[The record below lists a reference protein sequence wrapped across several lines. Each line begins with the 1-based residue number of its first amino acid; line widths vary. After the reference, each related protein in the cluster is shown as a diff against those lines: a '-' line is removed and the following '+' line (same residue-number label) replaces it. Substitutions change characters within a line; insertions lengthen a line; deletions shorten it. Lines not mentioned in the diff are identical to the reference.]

1 MARTEASLSM
11 AFITQDFLP
20 EHWDWTDVE
29 KQSLGDIKAMS
40 DIICKRIESAHPDT
54 KVTDCYAIKH
64 DKDYKQVWDE
74 TTLSLTKVYKT
85 NHIHALLTFSGNKLT
100 LTQISTALGLGLSY
114 IEPPKSGRY
123 SKDNKLAYLIHAKE
137 KDKHHYSPMEV
148 YTHRGEPYMGI
159 YMTRKD
165 AWEKS
170 KAKKNSKEASENID
184 WLLEQILT
192 GKLTKSQIML
202 TDEYYTTY
210 AAYSLKCDAAFS
222 TYGQRKAYQ
231 AIRAMEQGEFNLSVF
246 YVTGKPGS
254 GKSYFTDLFVNEI
267 ISRVRDKFGVLWQKC
282 SVASTNPLD
291 DWNGE
296 EILVMDDL
304 RGMAMNA
311 SDWLKLLDPERAGRA
326 GTRYKNKFVVPRVIV
341 INAERDIIDFFY
353 YLKNIGGGD
362 RTEAMDQFIRRIMN
376 RVCVVHDITA
386 NKRSVNIDDIH
397 EVAQPVPHY
406 IEVDGPSAD
415 TSRKLVKTLYLHHEI
430 TPNASHTDMTFDDA
444 INYLIAETMRQNRK
458 F

>member
-29 KQSLGDIKAMS
+29 KQSLSDIKAMS

-54 KVTDCYAIKH
+54 KVTDCHAIKH

-85 NHIHALLTFSGNKLT
+85 NHIHILLTFSGNKLT
-100 LTQISTALGLGLSY
+100 LTQISKAVGLGLSY

-137 KDKHHYSPMEV
+137 KDKHHYSPAEV
-148 YTHRGEPYMGI
+148 YTHRGESYMGI

-210 AAYSLKCDAAFS
+210 AAYSIKCDAAFN

-231 AIRAMEQGEFNLSVF
+231 AIRAMEQGEFNVSVF
-246 YVTGKPGS
+246 YITGKSGA
-254 GKSYFTDLFVNEI
+254 GKSFFTDMLVDGLINY
-267 ISRVRDKFGVLWQKC
+267 VRDKHGVMWQKC
-282 SVASTNPLD
+282 TVASNNPLD

-304 RGMAMNA
+304 RGMAMGA
-311 SDWLKLLDPERAGRA
+311 SDWLKLLDPDRANRA
-326 GTRYKNKFVVPRVIV
+326 GTRYKNKFVIPRVVV
-341 INAERDIIDFFY
+341 INAERDVIDFFF

-362 RTEAMDQFIRRIMN
+362 RSEAMDQFIRRIMN
-376 RVCVVHDITA
+376 RVCVFHDVVSNA
-386 NKRSVNIDDIH
+386 RFANIDSVEKSKYPFHVKLDTDKVDAWGKPITISLTLNH
-397 EVAQPVPHY
+397 EFTSN
-406 IEVDGPSAD
+406 PSLKNL
-415 TSRKLVKTLYLHHEI
+415 S
-430 TPNASHTDMTFDDA
+430 FDDA
-444 INYLIAETMRQNRK
+444 IKYLVDETMKKNHK

>member
-29 KQSLGDIKAMS
+29 KQSLSDIKAMS

-54 KVTDCYAIKH
+54 KVTDCHAIKH
-64 DKDYKQVWDE
+64 DKDYKQIWDE

-85 NHIHALLTFSGNKLT
+85 NHIHMLLTFSGNKLT
-100 LTQISTALGLGLSY
+100 LTQISKAVGLDLSY

-123 SKDNKLAYLIHAKE
+123 AKDNKLAYLIHAKE
-137 KDKHHYSPMEV
+137 KEKHHYSPSEV
-148 YTHRGEPYMGI
+148 YTHRGESYMGI

-202 TDEYYTTY
+202 TDEYYATY
-210 AAYSLKCDAAFS
+210 AAYSIKCDAAFN

-231 AIRAMEQGEFNLSVF
+231 AIRAMEQGEFNVSVF
-246 YVTGKPGS
+246 YITGKSGA
-254 GKSYFTDLFVNEI
+254 GKSFFTDMLVDGLINY
-267 ISRVRDKFGVLWQKC
+267 VRDKHGVMWQKC
-282 SVASTNPLD
+282 TVASNNPLD
-291 DWNGE
+291 DWDGE

-304 RGMAMNA
+304 RGMAMGA
-311 SDWLKLLDPERAGRA
+311 SDWLKLLDPDRANRA
-326 GTRYKNKFVVPRVIV
+326 GTRYKNKFVIPRVIV
-341 INAERDIIDFFY
+341 INAEKDVIDFFF

-362 RTEAMDQFIRRIMN
+362 RSEAMDQFIRRIMN
-376 RVCVVHDITA
+376 RVCVFHDVVSNA
-386 NKRSVNIDDIH
+386 RLANIDSVEKSKYPFHTKLATDK
-397 EVAQPVPHY
+397 
-406 IEVDGPSAD
+406 VDAWGKPITISLTLNYEFTSNPSLKNL
-415 TSRKLVKTLYLHHEI
+415 S
-430 TPNASHTDMTFDDA
+430 FDDA
-444 INYLIAETMRQNRK
+444 IKYLVDETMKKNHK

>member
-1 MARTEASLSM
+1 MPRTEAGLTL

-20 EHWDWTDVE
+20 EHWNWTDVE

-40 DIICKRIESAHPDT
+40 DIICKRIENAHPNT
-54 KVTDCYAIKH
+54 KVTECYVIKH

-85 NHIHALLTFSGNKLT
+85 NHMHMLLTFSGDKLT
-100 LTQISTALGLGLSY
+100 ISQISTTLGLGLSY

-123 SKDNKLAYLIHAKE
+123 AKDNKLAYLIHAKE
-137 KDKHHYSPMEV
+137 KDKYHYNPIEV

-159 YMTRKD
+159 YMTKKD
-165 AWEKS
+165 TWEKS

-210 AAYSLKCDAAFS
+210 AAYSIKCDAAFS

-231 AIRAMEQGEFNLSVF
+231 AIRALEQGEFNISVF

-267 ISRVRDKFGVLWQKC
+267 INRVRDNFGVSWQKC

-291 DWNGE
+291 DWDGE

-311 SDWLKLLDPERAGRA
+311 SDWLKLLDPKRAGRA

-376 RVCVVHDITA
+376 RVRVVHDITS
-386 NKRSVNIDDIH
+386 NSRSIDIDDIH
-397 EVAQPVPHY
+397 EVKQPVPHY
-406 IEVDGPSAD
+406 IEIESPSAD
-415 TSRKLVKTLYLHHEI
+415 TSRKLLKTLYLHHEI
-430 TPNASHTDMTFDDA
+430 TKNALHTDMTFDEA
-444 INYLIAETMRQNRK
+444 INYLIDETMKQNHK

>member
-29 KQSLGDIKAMS
+29 KQSLSDIKAMS
-40 DIICKRIESAHPDT
+40 DIICKKIESAHPDT

-85 NHIHALLTFSGNKLT
+85 NHIHALLTFGGNKLT
-100 LTQISTALGLGLSY
+100 LTQISKALGLGLSY

-137 KDKHHYSPMEV
+137 KDKHHYSPAEV
-148 YTHRGEPYMGI
+148 YTHRGESYMGI

-231 AIRAMEQGEFNLSVF
+231 AIRAMEQGEFNVSVF
-246 YVTGKPGS
+246 YITGKSGA
-254 GKSYFTDLFVNEI
+254 GKSFFTDMLVDGLINY
-267 ISRVRDKFGVLWQKC
+267 VRDKHGVMWQKC
-282 SVASTNPLD
+282 TVASNNPLD
-291 DWNGE
+291 DWDGE

-304 RGMAMNA
+304 RGMAMGA
-311 SDWLKLLDPERAGRA
+311 SDWLKLLDPDRANRA
-326 GTRYKNKFVVPRVIV
+326 GTRYKNKFVIPRVVV
-341 INAERDIIDFFY
+341 INAERDVIDFFF

-362 RTEAMDQFIRRIMN
+362 RSEAMDQFIRRIMN
-376 RVCVVHDITA
+376 RVCVFHDVVSNA
-386 NKRSVNIDDIH
+386 RLANIDSVEKSKYPFHIKLATDK
-397 EVAQPVPHY
+397 
-406 IEVDGPSAD
+406 VDAWGKPITISLTLNYEFTSNPSLKNL
-415 TSRKLVKTLYLHHEI
+415 S
-430 TPNASHTDMTFDDA
+430 FDDA
-444 INYLIAETMRQNRK
+444 IKYLVDETMKKNHK